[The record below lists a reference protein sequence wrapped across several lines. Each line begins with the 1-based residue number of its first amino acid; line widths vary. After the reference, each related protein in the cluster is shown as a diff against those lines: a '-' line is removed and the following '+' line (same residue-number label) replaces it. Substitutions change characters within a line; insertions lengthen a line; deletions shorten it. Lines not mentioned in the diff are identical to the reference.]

1 MNSEKDAI
9 NSWLNKSLD
18 GDLLVIDHVLDIFD
32 EILKTFNKERWYL
45 RQDENT
51 LLMNLIYYLY
61 YNSYTDII

>member
-32 EILKTFNKERWYL
+32 EILNTFNKERWYL

-51 LLMNLIYYLY
+51 FLMNLIYYLY

>member
-9 NSWLNKSLD
+9 NCWLNKSLD

-32 EILKTFNKERWYL
+32 EILNTFNKERWYL